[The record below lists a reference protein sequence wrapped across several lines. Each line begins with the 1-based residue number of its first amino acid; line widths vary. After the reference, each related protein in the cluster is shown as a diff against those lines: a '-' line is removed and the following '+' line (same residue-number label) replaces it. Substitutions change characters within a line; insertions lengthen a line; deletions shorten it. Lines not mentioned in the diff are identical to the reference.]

1 MSLGH
6 NCGGRL
12 SRKQTS
18 KIVCLFRV
26 SEKAT
31 ICALFFSGR
40 APQLWQPVLRMTDCK
55 FGQIRLQ
62 LLL

>member
-1 MSLGH
+1 MSLCH
-6 NCGGRL
+6 DCGGCL

-18 KIVCLFRV
+18 KIVCLFRL

-40 APQLWQPVLRMTDCK
+40 APQLWQPVLKMTDRK

-62 LLL
+62 LLR